1 MSTYSLT
8 IHDDIINIVT
18 NICQTYVDSIL
29 HIIVHM
35 SKHDDIIDIIT
46 NRCQNHVTYVVF
58 WLFPVRTW
66 RWRWKHAHRCWLAPA
81 GQHLLSAAGVMYLL
95 RQCWSHSPLCQG
107 VKTDPSDHLS
117 ADGCDVLVV
126 ETKRRAVG
134 PTREH
139 LRANQIFP
147 SNWQDFS
154 FVNFKGIFEGLRLRV

>member
-58 WLFPVRTW
+58 
-66 RWRWKHAHRCWLAPA
+66 
-81 GQHLLSAAGVMYLL
+81 
-95 RQCWSHSPLCQG
+95 
-107 VKTDPSDHLS
+107 
-117 ADGCDVLVV
+117 
-126 ETKRRAVG
+126 
-134 PTREH
+134 
-139 LRANQIFP
+139 
-147 SNWQDFS
+147 
-154 FVNFKGIFEGLRLRV
+154 